1 METEVEQPSKLRKCF
16 KCFAIATWS
25 VFGALVLLFA
35 LFLIFGEEVED
46 DSATPS
52 ESNRL
57 VKYCSYKFTPGSDL
71 HSECI
76 DDGWKDWYANA
87 HWMK

>member
-35 LFLIFGEEVED
+35 AV
-46 DSATPS
+46 
-52 ESNRL
+52 
-57 VKYCSYKFTPGSDL
+57 SD
-71 HSECI
+71 I
-76 DDGWKDWYANA
+76 RRGG
-87 HWMK
+87 